1 MSDDN
6 IDDKNR
12 TEYVASLRSKGG
24 AYYSSY
30 LKIPELLSLQQP
42 LSRSDAIP
50 NQEAHDEMLFI
61 IVHQTYELWFKQMLH
76 EIDSVREIL
85 SHVPMDDRGIVK
97 CVSRLHRIIE
107 IQKVM
112 VQQLTILE
120 TMSAMDF
127 LAFRDLLFPASGFQ
141 SMQFR
146 LVENKLGLLSSQRM
160 TYGSTAGGVGRGYCS
175 YLRDSDAET
184 VALSEK
190 SSSLFDLVEAWL
202 ERTPFMVVS
211 TEKQESQESISKV
224 IQGIDQKLTTTKETK
239 TSETTSSSIPSSS
252 APWLWWTH
260 FQDAVFRML
269 QLDDESFLSNPRLNE
284 AEIAS
289 ARKEVASTREH
300 FMSVLDAEK
309 YEAARKRGER
319 RLSHGAM
326 QAALLITLYHEEP
339 ILQLPFLFLQA
350 LLDIDEHLTTWRYRH
365 ALMVHRMIG
374 IKLGTGGSAGYY
386 YLRATADRHKIFGD
400 LFNLSTFLVPHRLLP
415 SLPLDVRARLSF
427 AFGVTGSNDNKDNKD
442 NKDNTSSVPL
452 SSPSSTRVVLT
463 SHLKPSSSDASA
475 TCPFGHS

>member
-1 MSDDN
+1 MEEN
-6 IDDKNR
+6 DDKRRN
-12 TEYVASLRSKGG
+12 EYVQNLRSKGG
-24 AYYSSY
+24 AYYSDY
-30 LKIPELLSLQQP
+30 LKIPDLLSLQQP
-42 LSRSDAIP
+42 LSRSESIP

-85 SHVPMDDRGIVK
+85 SNVPMDDRGIVK
-97 CVSRLHRIIE
+97 CVSRLQRVIE

-146 LVENKLGLLSSQRM
+146 LVENKLGLLPSQRM

-175 YLRDSDAET
+175 YLRESDAET
-184 VALSEK
+184 VTASEK
-190 SSSLFDLVEAWL
+190 SPSLFELVEAWL

-211 TEKQESQESISKV
+211 TSSSSAISAD
-224 IQGIDQKLTTTKETK
+224 GNSTTDQKSSEESLPTP
-239 TSETTSSSIPSSS
+239 SETTSSSPA

-260 FQDAVFRML
+260 FQDAVSRML
-269 QLDDESFLSNPRLNE
+269 QMDDESFLSNPRLNE

-289 ARKEVASTREH
+289 ARKEVAATREH

-415 SLPLDVRARLSF
+415 SLPADVRARLSF
-427 AFGVTGSNDNKDNKD
+427 AFGVSNQ
-442 NKDNTSSVPL
+442 
-452 SSPSSTRVVLT
+452 
-463 SHLKPSSSDASA
+463 SSSSSSSSFPPPQQHSTSISSAPLLSPHPLPASIDSTA
-475 TCPFGHS
+475 KCPFGHGSS

>member
-1 MSDDN
+1 MEDN
-6 IDDKNR
+6 DDKRRN
-12 TEYVASLRSKGG
+12 EYVQTLRSKGG

-42 LSRSDAIP
+42 LSRSEAIP

-85 SHVPMDDRGIVK
+85 SNVPMDDRGIVK
-97 CVSRLHRIIE
+97 CVSRLQRVIE

-146 LVENKLGLLSSQRM
+146 LVENKLGLLPSQRM

-175 YLRDSDAET
+175 YLRESDAET
-184 VALSEK
+184 VTASEK
-190 SSSLFDLVEAWL
+190 SPSLFELVEAWL

-211 TEKQESQESISKV
+211 T
-224 IQGIDQKLTTTKETK
+224 DQKPSEESLP
-239 TSETTSSSIPSSS
+239 TSSEATSSSPA

-260 FQDAVFRML
+260 FQDAVSRML
-269 QLDDESFLSNPRLNE
+269 QMDDESFLSNPRLNE

-289 ARKEVASTREH
+289 ARKEVAATREH

-415 SLPLDVRARLSF
+415 SLPADVRARLSF
-427 AFGVTGSNDNKDNKD
+427 AFGVSTNQ
-442 NKDNTSSVPL
+442 SSS
-452 SSPSSTRVVLT
+452 SSPPPQQHSTT
-463 SHLKPSSSDASA
+463 ISSSPLLPPHPLPASSDSSA
-475 TCPFGHS
+475 KCPFGHGSS

>member
-1 MSDDN
+1 MEDN
-6 IDDKNR
+6 SEEKRRN
-12 TEYVASLRSKGG
+12 EYVQSLRSKGG

-76 EIDSVREIL
+76 EIDSVRDIL

-97 CVSRLHRIIE
+97 CVSRLQRVIE

-146 LVENKLGLLSSQRM
+146 LVENKLGLLPSQRM

-175 YLRDSDAET
+175 YLRESDAET
-184 VALSEK
+184 VSASEK
-190 SSSLFDLVEAWL
+190 NPSLFDLVEAWL

-211 TEKQESQESISKV
+211 PSAS
-224 IQGIDQKLTTTKETK
+224 
-239 TSETTSSSIPSSS
+239 TSSTSSSADEPPSTDHKASVANHSPADVTGSSS
-252 APWLWWTH
+252 VAPWLWWTH
-260 FQDAVFRML
+260 FQEAVSRML
-269 QLDDESFLSNPRLNE
+269 QMDDESFLSNPRLNE

-289 ARKEVASTREH
+289 ARKEVAATREH

-415 SLPLDVRARLSF
+415 SLPADVRARLSF
-427 AFGVTGSNDNKDNKD
+427 AFGVSTSQ
-442 NKDNTSSVPL
+442 TSSITQPL
-452 SSPSSTRVVLT
+452 SPIATTRPHPL
-463 SHLKPSSSDASA
+463 PASSDTGTAK
-475 TCPFGHS
+475 CPFGHS